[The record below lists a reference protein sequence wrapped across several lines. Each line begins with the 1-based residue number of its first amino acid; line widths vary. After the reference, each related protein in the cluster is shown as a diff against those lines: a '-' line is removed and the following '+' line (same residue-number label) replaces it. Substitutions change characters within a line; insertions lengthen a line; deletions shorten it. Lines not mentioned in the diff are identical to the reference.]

1 VSILQDPI
9 YLKPETLDRALDY
22 LTEYPQATLWAGG
35 TDLIVHLE
43 HKKLKVSGIID
54 LTSIPELRFIEDC
67 GDKVRIG
74 ALTTIYEIQTSP
86 VIKKE
91 FAFLAQ
97 AALVLASWQIRT
109 LATIGGNIV
118 TAAPS
123 AETGCPLILLDG
135 NIIVQSKNGE
145 RKIPTNQFF
154 KGPGKCDLAPGEI
167 VKEIELEKLPHGY
180 QTIYQ
185 KERLRRSMDI
195 ALANAACVLNLDG
208 DKCQEARIG
217 LGAVAPVPMRAVK
230 TEAVLNGQ
238 VMSDELVEKAAQT
251 AASECKPITDIR
263 ATADYR
269 RDLIYALVKR
279 QLTALWKAGAE

>member
-1 VSILQDPI
+1 
-9 YLKPETLDRALDY
+9 
-22 LTEYPQATLWAGG
+22 
-35 TDLIVHLE
+35 
-43 HKKLKVSGIID
+43 
-54 LTSIPELRFIEDC
+54 
-67 GDKVRIG
+67 
-74 ALTTIYEIQTSP
+74 
-86 VIKKE
+86 
-91 FAFLAQ
+91 
-97 AALVLASWQIRT
+97 
-109 LATIGGNIV
+109 
-118 TAAPS
+118 
-123 AETGCPLILLDG
+123 
-135 NIIVQSKNGE
+135 
-145 RKIPTNQFF
+145 
-154 KGPGKCDLAPGEI
+154 
-167 VKEIELEKLPHGY
+167 
-180 QTIYQ
+180 
-185 KERLRRSMDI
+185 MDI

>member
-1 VSILQDPI
+1 MLQDPI
-9 YLKPETLDRALDY
+9 YLKPETLDQALDY

-35 TDLIVHLE
+35 TDLVVHLE
-43 HKKLKVSGIID
+43 HKKIKVSEIID
-54 LTSIPELRFIEDC
+54 LTSIPELRFIEDA

-74 ALTTIYEIQTSP
+74 ALTTIYDIQISP

-123 AETGCPLILLDG
+123 AETGCPLILLNG
-135 NIIVQSKNGE
+135 NVIVQSKNSE
-145 RKIPTNQFF
+145 RKIPTGQFF
-154 KGPGKCDLAPGEI
+154 KGPGKCDLMPGEI
-167 VKEIELEKLPHGY
+167 VKEIELAKLPQGY

-195 ALANAACVLNLDG
+195 ALANAACVLKLDG
-208 DKCQEARIG
+208 DKCQEVRIG

-238 VMSDELVEKAAQT
+238 VMSDELIEKAAQT

-269 RDLIYALVKR
+269 RDLIHALVKR
-279 QLTALWKAGAE
+279 SLTTMWKAGAE